1 VARAPEAPETLAA
14 FATLLDDISLAGAI
28 ERSVWFGT
36 PAAKVDGKVFVCLW
50 RGALVARLGAE
61 EVDQRVL
68 ARDGVRFDPSGK
80 GRAMKDW
87 LESNAE
93 PADWAELALTAI
105 AFTAGDGDSDADA

>member
-14 FATLLDDISLAGAI
+14 FEAVLDEISLAGDV

-61 EVDQRVL
+61 EVDLRVL
-68 ARDGVRFDPSGK
+68 SRDGVRFDPSGK

-87 LESNAE
+87 LESTAE
-93 PADWAELALTAI
+93 PGKWTELALGAI
-105 AFTAGDGDSDADA
+105 AFTAGGGGAES

>member
-1 VARAPEAPETLAA
+1 MSSRTPESAESLAA
-14 FATLLDDISLAGAI
+14 FAAVLDEIAVAGAV
-28 ERSVWFGT
+28 ERAVWFGT
-36 PAAKVDGKVFVCLW
+36 PAAKVDGKIFMALW

-61 EVDQRVL
+61 EVDLRVL

-93 PADWAELALTAI
+93 PAEWTELALCAI
-105 AFTAGDGDSDADA
+105 AFTADAGAR